1 MVWRTKDVGDFVNKT
16 FVSYR
21 VTPSDEEWG
30 PVKEKLNT
38 LGTPTVVLLK
48 SNGEEI
54 DRICGFEG
62 EKDEYLQTIKDYSA
76 GKNTISVFL
85 SRLEKDPESVDFN
98 FKVGK
103 RYVDRWQL
111 DQAHPYL
118 TKVLALDPKD
128 TKGFKAEATYNLA
141 EFELRN
147 NKNVVPMQKFIVN
160 TKDEKFL
167 SQGYSFLAFHYLGQN
182 DKEKAVEIVKEALTR
197 LPDNMNMQAQYASI
211 IFRGRMKSKYPEAA
225 EIAKK
230 LTASDSEQLAQAGYY
245 FLLQHSRATKNTD
258 QMFET
263 YDQAIQKFPDST
275 MFLEGYAKD
284 VYRKK
289 LSDKYDR
296 AIEMTKKALE
306 IDPKSSSAWDTLGK
320 LYKEKGNLEKA
331 VSAIEKAVEINPE
344 NKSYART
351 LEKFKAEMNQ

>member
-1 MVWRTKDVGDFVNKT
+1 LVWRKKDVGDFVNKT
-16 FVSYR
+16 FVNYR
-21 VTPSDEEWG
+21 VTPSDKEWK
-30 PVKEKLNT
+30 PLKEKLND
-38 LGTPTVVLLK
+38 LGTPTIVLLK
-48 SNGEEI
+48 SSGEEI

-62 EKDEYLQTIKDYSA
+62 DKDEYLQTIKDYSA

-85 SRLEKDPESVDFN
+85 SQLDKDPESIDLN

-111 DQAHPYL
+111 DKAHPYL
-118 TKVLALDPKD
+118 TKVLALDPED
-128 TKGFKAEATYNLA
+128 TKGFKAEATYNIA

-147 NKNVVPMQKFIVN
+147 NKNVAPMQEFLAN

-167 SQGYSFLAFHYLGQN
+167 AQGYSFLAFHYLGQN
-182 DKEKAVEIVKEALTR
+182 DKEKTAEVFEEALTR
-197 LPDNMNMQAQYASI
+197 LPDNMNLQAQYASI
-211 IFRGRMKSKYPEAA
+211 IFRAKMKDRYEKGIG
-225 EIAKK
+225 IAKK
-230 LTASDSEQLAQAGYY
+230 LTASDSEELAQAGYF

-258 QMFET
+258 QMFKT
-263 YDQAIQKFPDST
+263 YEQAIQKFPDST

-306 IDPKSSSAWDTLGK
+306 IDLKSSDAWDTLGR
-320 LYKEKGNLEKA
+320 LYREKGNLEKA
-331 VSAIEKAVEINPE
+331 VSAMEKAVETNPE
-344 NKSYART
+344 NKAFAKR
-351 LEKFKAEMNQ
+351 LEKYKAEMNQ